1 MKKIRI
7 LFFATCIAILMP
19 VNAEKPSAPPP
30 PSSDRNDSP
39 RLRTFSIHAL
49 KVLSEMAKSY
59 ELQQKVLQQLDKEN
73 TRREYEKIIKEEL
86 KRKSI
91 FEKYLGSRHYS
102 TSFLRDFH
110 SNRYF

>member
-1 MKKIRI
+1 MNKIRI
-7 LFFATCIAILMP
+7 LFFVTCIAILMP
-19 VNAEKPSAPPP
+19 VNAEKPTAPH
-30 PSSDRNDSP
+30 PSSGRNEFL
-39 RLRTFSIHAL
+39 RLRTFSIHSL

-59 ELQQKVLQQLDKEN
+59 ELQQTVLQQLDKEN

-110 SNRYF
+110 SNRFF